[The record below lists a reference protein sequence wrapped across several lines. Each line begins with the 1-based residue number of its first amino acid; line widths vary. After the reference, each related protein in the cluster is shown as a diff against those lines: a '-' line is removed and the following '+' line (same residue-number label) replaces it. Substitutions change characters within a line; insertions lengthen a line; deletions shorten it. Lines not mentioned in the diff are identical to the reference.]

1 MYEYVPDLRQIK
13 DRLRDEFKD
22 TSTLKKFVFLDY
34 KRRLVLDVLDKIG
47 RFNGGFSK
55 KHLDGCV
62 FRAVSDILI
71 F

>member
-1 MYEYVPDLRQIK
+1 
-13 DRLRDEFKD
+13 
-22 TSTLKKFVFLDY
+22 VFLDY

-47 RFNGGFSK
+47 RFNGGFFRLPK
-55 KHLDGCV
+55 TLGCV